1 MLNQI
6 QSCITAINDV
16 LWGPPM
22 LILLFGT
29 HLFLT
34 VRTGLIQRRTW
45 QAIKLS
51 VTKDP
56 DAEGDISQF
65 GALTTALAS
74 TIGTGNIIGVGTAIA
89 LGGPG
94 AVLWCWLTGVFGIA
108 TKYAEALIAVKY
120 RVKTKDGRML
130 GGAMYALER
139 GLHMRWLGILFALF
153 AAVASFGIGSMV
165 QTNAIANVWRENMD
179 VDGRLVGI
187 VCALLTVLVIFGGV
201 KSIARVCEK
210 LVPFMAIFYVI
221 GCVIILGYN
230 YDFILPAL
238 TTIVSLAFQ
247 PGAAAGGLA
256 GSGIMMAARYGIA
269 RGLFSNESGM
279 GSAPIVAAAAQTRNP
294 VRQALVSS
302 TGTFWDTVVMCALTG
317 IVLVSSIMKNPN
329 IDVTQIRDGSVLT
342 SLAFAQIPYIGRFIL
357 VIGIVT
363 FAYSTILGWA
373 YYGERCAE
381 YLGGKK
387 MLIPYRI
394 FYVLSIAVAPLIT
407 LNLVW
412 DLADAFNALMAIPN
426 LIALLLLSGIIRK
439 ETKKYIQDVDK
450 KDETVIPTINR

>member
-45 QAIKLS
+45 QAIRLS

-153 AAVASFGIGSMV
+153 AAIASFGIGSMV

-179 VDGRLVGI
+179 VDGRLVGV

>member
-1 MLNQI
+1 MLQQI
-6 QSCITAINDV
+6 QNIITDINHV

-34 VRTGLIQRRTW
+34 VRTGFIQKKTFR
-45 QAIKLS
+45 AIRLS

-120 RVKTKDGRML
+120 RVKTADGRMQ

-139 GLHMRWLGILFALF
+139 GLHMKWLGVLFALF

-165 QTNAIANVWRENMD
+165 QTNAIANVWRENAGA
-179 VDGRLVGI
+179 DGTLIGFI
-187 VCALLTVLVIFGGV
+187 CAGMTVLVIFGGV
-201 KSIARVCEK
+201 TAISKVCEK
-210 LVPFMAIFYVI
+210 MVPVMALFYVA
-221 GCVIILGYN
+221 GNVIILGYN
-230 YDFILPAL
+230 HDYILPAVK
-238 TTIVSLAFQ
+238 TIVTLAFQ
-247 PGAAAGGLA
+247 PGAAAGGLV
-256 GSGIMMAARYGIA
+256 GTGIMMAARYGIA

-294 VRQALVSS
+294 VRQALVSA
-302 TGTFWDTVVMCALTG
+302 TGTFWDTVVVCAMTG
-317 IVLVSSIMKNPN
+317 LVLVSSIMKNPG
-329 IDVTQIRDGSVLT
+329 IDVSNISDGSVLT
-342 SLAFAQIPYIGRFIL
+342 SMAFAQIPYIGRPIL
-357 VIGIVT
+357 LIGIVT

-381 YLGGKK
+381 YLGGRKV
-387 MLIPYRI
+387 LVPYRI
-394 FYVLSIAVAPLIT
+394 LYVLSIAAAPMIT

-412 DLADAFNALMAIPN
+412 DLADTFNALMAIPN
-426 LIALLLLSGIIRK
+426 LIALLLLSNVIVS
-439 ETKKYIQDVDK
+439 ETKEYLHDLDK
-450 KDETVIPTINR
+450 KDKSVIPTIDK